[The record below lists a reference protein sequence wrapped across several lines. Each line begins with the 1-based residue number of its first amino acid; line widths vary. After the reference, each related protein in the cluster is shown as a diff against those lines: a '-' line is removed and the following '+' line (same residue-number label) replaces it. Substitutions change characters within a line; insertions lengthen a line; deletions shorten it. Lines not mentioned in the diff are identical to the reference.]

1 MSLCSHKYY
10 FIKMKMAVL
19 RQPDLEALLVVF
31 AFDEQQQQNH
41 FQSSSSYFT
50 LKLSVIKYI
59 RSAGSVWSWGFVLTL
74 WVEGRQRSQPGGWRR
89 CVTLQ
94 TMLVF
99 FIIVGQKADVG
110 WAGRVLPFSSATLA
124 WARKQRI
131 INYVML
137 FNLVSRRAIRH
148 RLRFQKSPLHR
159 PCACVFWAV
168 WVGAGP
174 VYLLPHWLNLS
185 CCSQQYVRDILSC
198 GVPQGSVLGP
208 ILFSLCVF
216 PLGRLVSFYADDI
229 QLYISFNKSEVW
241 SSQSCW
247 SFCPPSATGWQI
259 ITCS

>member
-19 RQPDLEALLVVF
+19 RQPDLEALLVF

-59 RSAGSVWSWGFVLTL
+59 RSAGPVWSWGFVLTP
-74 WVEGRQRSQPGGWRR
+74 WVEGRQRSQPGVWRR

-99 FIIVGQKADVG
+99 FIIVGQKANVG

-124 WARKQRI
+124 WACKQRI

-137 FNLVSRRAIRH
+137 FNLVSRRATRH
-148 RLRFQKSPLHR
+148 RLPSQKSPSTV
-159 PCACVFWAV
+159 PVPVFF
-168 WVGAGP
+168 G
-174 VYLLPHWLNLS
+174 LS
-185 CCSQQYVRDILSC
+185 
-198 GVPQGSVLGP
+198 GSVLDQFTSYLTGWTFRVAVNNMSETYYHVVYLKVQCWDP
-208 ILFSLCVF
+208 FCLAYVCSLLEGLWASMQMTSSFIF
-216 PLGRLVSFYADDI
+216 PLINLRYEALRAA
-229 QLYISFNKSEVW
+229 EVFVRH
-241 SSQSCW
+241 QRQV
-247 SFCPPSATGWQI
+247 GK
-259 ITCS
+259 